1 MGDGTTRHSLEIVP
15 DYSLGFLQQLFPN
28 DLRILLREAAKSMF
42 LGKLPEA

>member
-28 DLRILLREAAKSMF
+28 DLYILLREAAKSMF